1 MVSFFG
7 IKFGEKK
14 RDGGGKKKKGRDHD
28 DDELFGPKGD
38 NAMMGMGAPYF
49 PGGQNFAASSMV
61 NLTSGGPG
69 KRPGSFSSLKTKPN
83 ASDINLRARFTKTNG
98 SSASLVVPS
107 PAFGQRAAAKARSSS
122 GLASPGPGFG
132 SRLGAKNGSAV
143 NLALPPAGLGPRP
156 ATASGKAQDSP
167 SPVDKGLPVVP
178 LTPKSP
184 LGLDMQ
190 LPPTPKGD
198 GDTDSVFGEEADEMV
213 DTIMAS
219 VEEKLA
225 KEKALTAASR
235 KVAERQEK
243 EHLELRSRAAERPP
257 AAHFPQQPRR
267 AMEGDRQPRGPVF
280 QGAPEERPGSRGGVR
295 SPVFRGNA
303 DDRPASRGGVRSPAF
318 QGPSEERPGSR
329 GGVRGPVFMGNPDE
343 RPGSRNGRPNGP
355 PMSRGPPVD
364 QSRPGPAYN
373 LRVGPHGPPRHGPPT
388 QDLPKP
394 PSRTGH
400 SRGPR
405 GESPGH
411 RRGPRGESP
420 GPLTLRALQDT
431 RGPGSDGHRPGFQ
444 SSNLRAPRS
453 FSPNAAGQRS
463 QSPAYMRPADMSG
476 LLPRGQ
482 VPQGYRSE
490 SPTPISPISSKH
502 SQFDE
507 LRAPSPSI
515 HAAPSRGNMNEN
527 RSQSPAPSSR
537 GPYGFSRQ
545 ESGSTMQSMTS
556 AGPSLRELMAQSPE
570 PQVSHTRSTSVSSH
584 DSWPIE
590 QFAKP
595 VIQSVQAR
603 RDTFTLNTPRR
614 HSLSMEIEELE
625 KSLMVAQQ
633 TQIAPEPVR
642 SSYSSSHYSDDSDYT
657 PEPTVTLQPA
667 PLRASPEA
675 PAEARVEAHMCAS
688 PEPPA
693 EARLCDSPEAPVE
706 ARLCDSPEGPVEA
719 PQKLS
724 PIRGRQALRRGPRRP
739 TLDEYN
745 VSNAQLAPARVQ
757 PSPIELLSPLT
768 RAITPQYRALAAEPT
783 PPRQNSPTAFVDTG
797 FKFDFG
803 PPPVMAPPTP
813 DSATWPLATSPS
825 PDPVLSPTPEPPILE
840 EPHSRSSAAP
850 APLTFNFSPD
860 AYSRDPALWTPPPPP
875 PPRSASRTPSLREPM
890 EDAPAPISKAGAFL
904 AAAPPF
910 NFNSPINPP
919 SRARTPVDGV
929 NAGEAAAVAA
939 ALGIGMARGPSMRVP
954 VDRRARM
961 GRVDAFGTDFI

>member
-38 NAMMGMGAPYF
+38 NAMMGAPYF
-49 PGGQNFAASSMV
+49 PGGHNFAASSMV

-69 KRPGSFSSLKTKPN
+69 NRGSFSSLKAKPN
-83 ASDINLRARFTKTNG
+83 ASDVNLRARFAKNNG
-98 SSASLVVPS
+98 SSASLVAPS
-107 PAFGQRAAAKARSSS
+107 PAFGPRAAAKNRPSS

-132 SRLGAKNGSAV
+132 SRLGTKNSSAI
-143 NLALPPAGLGPRP
+143 NLALPPVGLGPRP
-156 ATASGKAQDSP
+156 ATASGKAQDWP
-167 SPVDKGLPVVP
+167 SPADRSLPVVP

-184 LGLDMQ
+184 PALDIQ

-198 GDTDSVFGEEADEMV
+198 GDTDSVFGEEADDMV

-225 KEKALTAASR
+225 KEKALAAASR

-243 EHLELRSRAAERPP
+243 EHMELRSRTTAQRPP
-257 AAHFPQQPRR
+257 AAHIPQQSWQ
-267 AMEGDRQPRGPVF
+267 ANDGERQPRGPMF

-303 DDRPASRGGVRSPAF
+303 DDRPSSRGGVRSPVF
-318 QGPSEERPGSR
+318 QGAPEERPGSR

-355 PMSRGPPVD
+355 PPMSRGPQMDP
-364 QSRPGPAYN
+364 SRPGPAYN

-388 QDLPKP
+388 QDLPQP
-394 PSRTGH
+394 PSRT
-400 SRGPR
+400 
-405 GESPGH
+405 GH

-431 RGPGSDGHRPGFQ
+431 RGPSLDGHRPGFQ
-444 SSNLRAPRS
+444 SSNLGAPRS
-453 FSPNAAGQRS
+453 FSPNPAGQRS
-463 QSPAYMRPADMSG
+463 QSPAYMRSAADKSG

-482 VPQGYRSE
+482 GLQGYRSE
-490 SPTPISPISSKH
+490 SPTPISPISPSKY
-502 SQFDE
+502 SQLDE
-507 LRAPSPSI
+507 VRTQSPSTYS
-515 HAAPSRGNMNEN
+515 HPSRGNMNEN

-537 GPYGFSRQ
+537 GPYGYSRQ

-556 AGPSLRELMAQSPE
+556 TGPSLRELMAQSPE

-595 VIQSVQAR
+595 IIQSVQAR

-633 TQIAPEPVR
+633 IQITPDPVR

-667 PLRASPEA
+667 PQRASPEA
-675 PAEARVEAHMCAS
+675 PVY
-688 PEPPA
+688 
-693 EARLCDSPEAPVE
+693 
-706 ARLCDSPEGPVEA
+706 A
-719 PQKLS
+719 PQELS

-745 VSNAQLAPARVQ
+745 VSNTQLAPARVQ

-768 RAITPQYRALAAEPT
+768 RAITPQYRALAADPT
-783 PPRQNSPTAFVDTG
+783 PPRQTSPTNFVDTG

-825 PDPVLSPTPEPPILE
+825 PDPALSPTPEPIFPNPL
-840 EPHSRSSAAP
+840 PRSSAAP

-875 PPRSASRTPSLREPM
+875 PPRSASRTPSLREPV
-890 EDAPAPISKAGAFL
+890 EDAPPPISKTGAFL
-904 AAAPPF
+904 AAAPPPF

-919 SRARTPVDGV
+919 SRSRTPVDGV
-929 NAGEAAAVAA
+929 NAGEAAAAAA

-954 VDRRARM
+954 VDRRARL

>member
-1 MVSFFG
+1 
-7 IKFGEKK
+7 
-14 RDGGGKKKKGRDHD
+14 
-28 DDELFGPKGD
+28 
-38 NAMMGMGAPYF
+38 MGAPYF

-69 KRPGSFSSLKTKPN
+69 NRPGSFSSLKTKPH
-83 ASDINLRARFTKTNG
+83 ASDVNLRARFAKNNG
-98 SSASLVVPS
+98 SSASLVAPS
-107 PAFGQRAAAKARSSS
+107 PAFGPRAAAKNRPSS

-143 NLALPPAGLGPRP
+143 NLALPPAGSGPRP
-156 ATASGKAQDSP
+156 ATASGKAQGWP
-167 SPVDKGLPVVP
+167 SPAERSLPGVP

-198 GDTDSVFGEEADEMV
+198 GDTDSVFGEEADDMV

-225 KEKALTAASR
+225 KEKALAAASR
-235 KVAERQEK
+235 NVAERHEK
-243 EHLELRSRAAERPP
+243 EHLEFRSRTTAERPP
-257 AAHFPQQPRR
+257 AVHIPQQSWQ
-267 AMEGDRQPRGPVF
+267 ANDGERQPRGPVF
-280 QGAPEERPGSRGGVR
+280 QGAPGERPGSRGGVR
-295 SPVFRGNA
+295 SPVFRGNP
-303 DDRPASRGGVRSPAF
+303 DDRPASRGGLRSPVF
-318 QGPSEERPGSR
+318 QGAQEERPGSR
-329 GGVRGPVFMGNPDE
+329 GGVRGPVFMGAPEERPGSRGGARGPVFMGSPGE

-355 PMSRGPPVD
+355 PPASRGPHVD

-394 PSRTGH
+394 PSRT
-400 SRGPR
+400 
-405 GESPGH
+405 GH

-444 SSNLRAPRS
+444 SSNLGAPRS
-453 FSPNAAGQRS
+453 FSPNPAGHRS
-463 QSPAYMRPADMSG
+463 QSPACMRPAANMNG
-476 LLPRGQ
+476 LPPRGQ
-482 VPQGYRSE
+482 ALQGYRSE
-490 SPTPISPISSKH
+490 SPTPISPISPSKF
-502 SQFDE
+502 SQLDDI
-507 LRAPSPSI
+507 RDQSPSTYG
-515 HAAPSRGNMNEN
+515 APSRGGNMNDC

-537 GPYGFSRQ
+537 GPYGYSRQ
-545 ESGSTMQSMTS
+545 ESGSTMQSATS
-556 AGPSLRELMAQSPE
+556 TGPSLRELMAQSPE
-570 PQVSHTRSTSVSSH
+570 PEVSHTRSTSVSSH

-595 VIQSVQAR
+595 IIQSVQAR

-633 TQIAPEPVR
+633 TQIAPDPVR

-667 PLRASPEA
+667 PLRASPEN
-675 PAEARVEAHMCAS
+675 
-688 PEPPA
+688 
-693 EARLCDSPEAPVE
+693 APV
-706 ARLCDSPEGPVEA
+706 DA
-719 PQKLS
+719 PQELS

-745 VSNAQLAPARVQ
+745 TQLAPARVQ
-757 PSPIELLSPLT
+757 PSPIELVSPLT
-768 RAITPQYRALAAEPT
+768 RAITPQYRALVAADPT
-783 PPRQNSPTAFVDTG
+783 PPRQDSPSNFVDTG

-825 PDPVLSPTPEPPILE
+825 PDLDPTPEPVFHNPL
-840 EPHSRSSAAP
+840 PPRSSAAP

-875 PPRSASRTPSLREPM
+875 PPRSASRTPSLREPV
-890 EDAPAPISKAGAFL
+890 EDVAPPTVSKTGAFL

-939 ALGIGMARGPSMRVP
+939 ALGIGMARGPSMRAP
-954 VDRRARM
+954 VDRRARL
-961 GRVDAFGTDFI
+961 GRVDKFGTDFI